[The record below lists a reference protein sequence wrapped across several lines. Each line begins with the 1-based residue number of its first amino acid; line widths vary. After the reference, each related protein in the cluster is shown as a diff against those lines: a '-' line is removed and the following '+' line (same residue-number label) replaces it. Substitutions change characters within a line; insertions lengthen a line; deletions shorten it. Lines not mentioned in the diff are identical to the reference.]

1 MLQSEV
7 QDLKCDS
14 WCDMLE
20 LMLALADALITS
32 YVSLQGPGLDFGM
45 ANRFPSWKS
54 RRICFSE
61 SDGRTAEQKIET
73 AARSLLQG
81 EGG

>member
-1 MLQSEV
+1 MLQFKV

-14 WCDMLE
+14 WCYMLE

-32 YVSLQGPGLDFGM
+32 YVSLQGPGLDFGT

-61 SDGRTAEQKIET
+61 SDGRTGK
-73 AARSLLQG
+73 R
-81 EGG
+81 